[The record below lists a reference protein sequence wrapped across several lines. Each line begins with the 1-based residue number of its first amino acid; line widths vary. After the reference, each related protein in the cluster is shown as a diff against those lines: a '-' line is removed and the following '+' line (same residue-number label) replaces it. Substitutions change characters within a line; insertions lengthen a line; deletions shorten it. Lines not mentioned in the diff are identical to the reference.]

1 MSEDSN
7 KTPGTI
13 VTPVGK
19 DVVTLNPYTSQA
31 LEMELQASFKDIITV
46 DASKMDAKNTTD
58 LEKSKDKIDVNMG
71 SIPITIG
78 QDREKILIKHAVKSV
93 AFSDGRDPVKG
104 EGVVEA
110 IVGMRPI
117 DYKFVLEACNELA
130 EANKAPDEDEKKG

>member
-31 LEMELQASFKDIITV
+31 LEMELQASFKDVITV
-46 DASKMDAKNTTD
+46 DASKMDVKSGTD
-58 LEKSKDKIDVNMG
+58 LDKSRDKIDVNMG

-93 AFSDGRDPVKG
+93 AFSDGRDTVKG

-110 IVGMRPI
+110 VVGMRPV
-117 DYKFVLEACNELA
+117 DYKVVLEACNELA
-130 EANKAPDEDEKKG
+130 EANKAPDDDEKKG

>member
-1 MSEDSN
+1 MSENVS
-7 KTPGTI
+7 KTKGTV
-13 VTPVGK
+13 VTPVGQ
-19 DVVTLNPYTSQA
+19 DIVTLNPYTSQA

-46 DASKMDAKNTTD
+46 DASKMDAKNAKD

-93 AFSDGRDPVKG
+93 TFNESGETIKG

-110 IVGMRPI
+110 IVNMRPV
-117 DYKFVLEACNELA
+117 DYKVVLEACNALA
-130 EANKAPDEDEKKG
+130 EENKVPDEDEKKG